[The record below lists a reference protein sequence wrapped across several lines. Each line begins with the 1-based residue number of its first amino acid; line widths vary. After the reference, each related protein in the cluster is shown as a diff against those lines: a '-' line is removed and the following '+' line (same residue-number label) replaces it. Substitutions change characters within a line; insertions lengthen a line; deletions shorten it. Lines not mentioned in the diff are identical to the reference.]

1 MKYSDLADKTV
12 AELQAMLKEKKTQL
26 FTLKIKRQ
34 MMQLQNTSE
43 LRIAK
48 KDVARINTAL
58 SAAKQG
64 LAMTHKREIQGSVV
78 KISGD
83 KTASI
88 VVERRVMHPR
98 YHKVVKRFKKY
109 LVHDER
115 NELKVGDEIVAIEC
129 RPLSKTKSY
138 RLKTVILGAK

>member
-34 MMQLQNTSE
+34 MMQLQNTGE

-58 SAAKQG
+58 SAAK
-64 LAMTHKREIQGSVV
+64 
-78 KISGD
+78 
-83 KTASI
+83 
-88 VVERRVMHPR
+88 
-98 YHKVVKRFKKY
+98 
-109 LVHDER
+109 
-115 NELKVGDEIVAIEC
+115 
-129 RPLSKTKSY
+129 
-138 RLKTVILGAK
+138 

>member
-58 SAAKQG
+58 SA
-64 LAMTHKREIQGSVV
+64 V
-78 KISGD
+78 K
-83 KTASI
+83 
-88 VVERRVMHPR
+88 
-98 YHKVVKRFKKY
+98 
-109 LVHDER
+109 
-115 NELKVGDEIVAIEC
+115 
-129 RPLSKTKSY
+129 
-138 RLKTVILGAK
+138 